1 MVLDFVRDEVESY
14 HVSRIVNIWVL
25 EGISRKNLMFAHQ
38 ARVVSLAER
47 RNTGVFAVAWL
58 A

>member
-47 RNTGVFAVAWL
+47 IQEYLQLPG
-58 A
+58 